1 MQRISLGK
9 GCHFKSTAIHEVGFM
24 SDGAFQKQFPVYV
37 CLTSKWFTRSV
48 VRNSHYQRRI

>member
-24 SDGAFQKQFPVYV
+24 SDGGFQ
-37 CLTSKWFTRSV
+37 R
-48 VRNSHYQRRI
+48 